1 MLRSTVRPTPSE
13 HESKSLPPMQP
24 LPCTSGI
31 TDMSNLFNPGGT
43 SNANPSGDFNGDISH
58 WDTSDVT
65 RMDSMFHGAG
75 AFNRDIG
82 DWDTGMVTTMNRM
95 FRNASVFNQDIG
107 DWDTSRV
114 TNMREMFRSADAFN
128 QNLSG
133 WCVTNITYTPTAFST
148 DSALTAANHPVWGTC
163 PTP

>member
-1 MLRSTVRPTPSE
+1 
-13 HESKSLPPMQP
+13 
-24 LPCTSGI
+24 
-31 TDMSNLFNPGGT
+31 
-43 SNANPSGDFNGDISH
+43 
-58 WDTSDVT
+58 
-65 RMDSMFHGAG
+65 MFHGAG

-114 TNMREMFRSADAFN
+114 TDMDSMFVSATAFN
-128 QNLSG
+128 QNLNG
-133 WCVTNITYTPTAFST
+133 WCVTNIASEPDGFSVG
-148 DSALTAANHPVWGTC
+148 SALTAVNHPVWGSC